1 MTDEAMRARA
11 REIAHP
17 VSYCHFDVRG
27 VHRPECDLLTER
39 ILAAFREA
47 IAEERERCA
56 EIAEN
61 YSDPNPFPTTMGAI
75 AAAIRAREE
84 PKP

>member
-1 MTDEAMRARA
+1 MINEAKLARA
-11 REIAHP
+11 IAEEIADWA
-17 VSYCHFDVRG
+17 VSECHFQGMFESSVEYAM
-27 VHRPECDLLTER
+27 PLIT
-39 ILAAFREA
+39 AAFREA

-75 AAAIRAREE
+75 AAAIREE
-84 PKP
+84 SKP